1 MHLYIG
7 HQIRKFELLDS
18 IEVLFQNL
26 DNEQKEL
33 IIVGDLNCDLL
44 QRNLSNHT
52 RPFSDIVNLFQLT
65 QLIDHPTRITDKT
78 ASLLDVAIV
87 NSPEKI
93 SHSGVLHVGIS
104 DHSLIYICR
113 KISFSFN
120 NLRCVES
127 RNFKN
132 YVQRDFN
139 YDLHH
144 ALLMRNW
151 EINDPNM
158 LWNNFR
164 TTFNYVADIHVPIQ
178 SRKVRNMKAPWLKAV
193 KTNSSAYHNAY
204 KSLRNEINKKII
216 HAKRNY
222 YTTCVDKNPNNSK
235 QLWKHTN
242 QLVNKNPKPT
252 NVSAIQID
260 EQVVTEN
267 DTIAELFN
275 EYFTDIGP
283 KLSSQITET
292 NVGFERYMKFKA
304 HQNLN
309 FRNINLH
316 EVLKALEKLKTSK
329 STGHDNIP
337 CS

>member
-44 QRNLSNHT
+44 QRNLINHT

-78 ASLLDVAIV
+78 ASLLHVAIV

-93 SHSGVLHVGIS
+93 SHSGVLHVGVS

-120 NLRCVES
+120 NPKCVES

-139 YDLHH
+139 YNLHH
-144 ALLMRNW
+144 ALLMLNW

-178 SRKVRNMKAPWLKAV
+178 SRMFM
-193 KTNSSAYHNAY
+193 
-204 KSLRNEINKKII
+204 
-216 HAKRNY
+216 
-222 YTTCVDKNPNNSK
+222 VDRCN
-235 QLWKHTN
+235 
-242 QLVNKNPKPT
+242 
-252 NVSAIQID
+252 
-260 EQVVTEN
+260 
-267 DTIAELFN
+267 
-275 EYFTDIGP
+275 
-283 KLSSQITET
+283 
-292 NVGFERYMKFKA
+292 
-304 HQNLN
+304 
-309 FRNINLH
+309 
-316 EVLKALEKLKTSK
+316 
-329 STGHDNIP
+329 
-337 CS
+337 